1 MTTDRAPSK
10 FMATLMNA
18 GLNSVVRTASAV
30 VFLTAFTAACDRQAP
45 RTFND
50 FMEDPIARDG
60 TIARCN
66 QDRDAFVND
75 PECANARRAA
85 AAVAVREERE
95 RNEALTAESERKLLE
110 LRLELERAEEAARLA
125 AEEAAARA
133 RAEYEAQ
140 WRDDESEE
148 AEQAAAAVPPPESNV
163 SAPPVGAPAVAPV
176 PPRSAAT
183 PGDLLPGRDPGT
195 PGGLASSPPGDAR
208 AEPSAADSEGAIIPR
223 PFRGAGGG
231 TP

>member
-18 GLNSVVRTASAV
+18 GLNSAVRTASAV
-30 VFLTAFTAACDRQAP
+30 VFLTAFTAACDWQAP

-110 LRLELERAEEAARLA
+110 LRLDLERAEEAARLA
-125 AEEAAARA
+125 AEEAAAKT

-140 WRDDESEE
+140 WRDDDAEE
-148 AEQAAAAVPPPESNV
+148 AEQAAAASPPSSESNA
-163 SAPPVGAPAVAPV
+163 SPPAGAPADTAV
-176 PPRSAAT
+176 PPRSAAS
-183 PGDLLPGRDPGT
+183 PGGLLPSRDSGT
-195 PGGLASSPPGDAR
+195 PGGLASSPPDDVRG
-208 AEPSAADSEGAIIPR
+208 EPSAADSERGIIPR